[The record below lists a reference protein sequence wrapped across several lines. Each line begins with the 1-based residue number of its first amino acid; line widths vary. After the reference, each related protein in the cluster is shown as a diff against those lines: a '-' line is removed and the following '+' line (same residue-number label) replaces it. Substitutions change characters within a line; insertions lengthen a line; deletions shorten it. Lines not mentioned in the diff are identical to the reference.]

1 MKHKKPCCAKR
12 DADVIVKDIQQIVD
26 KDVVQKHPVV
36 YAESEYICGNP
47 DEQPCKQ

>member
-1 MKHKKPCCAKR
+1 MKHKKPCCAER
-12 DADVIVKDIQQIVD
+12 NTDIIVKDIQQIIY